1 MLERILK
8 DAAKVCCDFTEK
20 DLFQCMEGVKVM
32 EVIEVADKLQ
42 NRYLKT
48 RVLAWYIVMKN
59 HKILFATGEPGNFWR
74 CTETMKLPMDEIDM
88 LFLSQGYQD
97 SIRELE
103 YFLTCNNK
111 AKIYVSRKNN
121 ETYLRAIYYKLF
133 SYTGQAHIPVWE
145 KRIIFIDDC
154 CYWRWSCRTF
164 LCLLSGNC

>member
-1 MLERILK
+1 
-8 DAAKVCCDFTEK
+8 
-20 DLFQCMEGVKVM
+20 MEGVKVM